1 MTTSSLAYLMRT
13 WFSSKSCIFHIRRF
27 FIWIKPS
34 QKISGYEDKVNNH
47 QIIQQFSSS
56 VLSLKIILYLY
67 LVKKLIKLSKL
78 EQISITF
85 GQRNCTSIEER
96 QNSMLQLIDNI
107 LSKISVGIAVSR
119 KRSRL
124 LSVGLSGHGQEILV
138 GVVKRSTDLK
148 HRHKLAIGAVST
160 IENV

>member
-1 MTTSSLAYLMRT
+1 M
-13 WFSSKSCIFHIRRF
+13 
-27 FIWIKPS
+27 
-34 QKISGYEDKVNNH
+34 NNH

-67 LVKKLIKLSKL
+67 LVKKLIKLSEL
-78 EQISITF
+78 EQVSIPI
-85 GQRNCTSIEER
+85 GQGDRTSVEER
-96 QNSMLQLIDNI
+96 EDPVLQLVDDV
-107 LSKISVGIAVSR
+107 LAEVPVGIAVSR

-148 HRHKLAIGAVST
+148 HRHKRAIGAVST
-160 IENV
+160 IENVS